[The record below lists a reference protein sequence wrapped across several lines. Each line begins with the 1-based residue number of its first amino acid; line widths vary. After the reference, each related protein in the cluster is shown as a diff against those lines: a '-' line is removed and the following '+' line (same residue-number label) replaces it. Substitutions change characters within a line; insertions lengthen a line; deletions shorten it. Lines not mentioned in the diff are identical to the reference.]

1 MLVIYDV
8 YTMYDIIELEN
19 LRFRPSTCKQEAS
32 VFKHFHSGERF
43 WNDVFSLIVF
53 TGYVWAEGQTKGKC
67 LRFQTKTDTCGR
79 GIIAKPNLFLKQV
92 PVYPVPYQSPVPP
105 STSPKPKSPVA
116 PADDIQLPPIGF
128 NRKTQ
133 PNGYWTPPP
142 KYDDIFARRSRPPSS
157 PQKVPKNS
165 LAHLLCLL
173 WSLKKH
179 YSRTFLVFKLI
190 VIFRLN
196 LGYEI
201 CIGNSMICSD
211 IWHKYHEWYFEIV
224 IRNFT
229 SR

>member
-1 MLVIYDV
+1 MFPLWRAFFKRCVFGD
-8 YTMYDIIELEN
+8 
-19 LRFRPSTCKQEAS
+19 RFHRIRVGRRPNQRKMSP
-32 VFKHFHSGERF
+32 
-43 WNDVFSLIVF
+43 FSNKN
-53 TGYVWAEGQTKGKC
+53 GYVWT
-67 LRFQTKTDTCGR
+67 
-79 GIIAKPNLFLKQV
+79 GIIVKPYLFLKQV

-196 LGYEI
+196 LRYEI

-211 IWHKYHEWYFEIV
+211 IWHKYHE
-224 IRNFT
+224 
-229 SR
+229 

>member
-1 MLVIYDV
+1 
-8 YTMYDIIELEN
+8 MYIRCMTSSNSKTFVFVHPHVNKKQAFSKISSLESVFEKM
-19 LRFRPSTCKQEAS
+19 RFRWS
-32 VFKHFHSGERF
+32 
-43 WNDVFSLIVF
+43 FSP
-53 TGYVWAEGQTKGKC
+53 
-67 LRFQTKTDTCGR
+67 DTCGQKAKPKENISVFDQKRIRVGWR
-79 GIIAKPNLFLKQV
+79 GIIVKPNLYLKQV

-196 LGYEI
+196 LRYEI

>member
-1 MLVIYDV
+1 M
-8 YTMYDIIELEN
+8 
-19 LRFRPSTCKQEAS
+19 
-32 VFKHFHSGERF
+32 
-43 WNDVFSLIVF
+43 
-53 TGYVWAEGQTKGKC
+53 WAEGQTKGKC

-179 YSRTFLVFKLI
+179 YSRTFLVFTLI
-190 VIFRLN
+190 VLFRLN
-196 LGYEI
+196 LRYEI

-211 IWHKYHEWYFEIV
+211 IWHKYHE
-224 IRNFT
+224 
-229 SR
+229 

>member
-1 MLVIYDV
+1 M
-8 YTMYDIIELEN
+8 
-19 LRFRPSTCKQEAS
+19 FS
-32 VFKHFHSGERF
+32 V
-43 WNDVFSLIVF
+43 IVF

-165 LAHLLCLL
+165 LALLLCMFSML

-179 YSRTFLVFKLI
+179 YSRTFLVFRLT
-190 VIFRLN
+190 VMFRLD
-196 LGYEI
+196 LMHEI
-201 CIGNSMICSD
+201 R
-211 IWHKYHEWYFEIV
+211 K
-224 IRNFT
+224 
-229 SR
+229 

>member
-1 MLVIYDV
+1 MRNAGNIRCMTSSNSKTFVFVHPHVNKKQAFSKISS
-8 YTMYDIIELEN
+8 LESVFEKM
-19 LRFRPSTCKQEAS
+19 RFRWS
-32 VFKHFHSGERF
+32 
-43 WNDVFSLIVF
+43 FSP
-53 TGYVWAEGQTKGKC
+53 
-67 LRFQTKTDTCGR
+67 DTCGQKAKPKENISVFDQKRIRVGWR
-79 GIIAKPNLFLKQV
+79 GIIVKPNLYLKQV

-165 LAHLLCLL
+165 LALLLCMFSML

-179 YSRTFLVFKLI
+179 YSRTFLVFRLT
-190 VIFRLN
+190 VMFRLD
-196 LGYEI
+196 LMHEI
-201 CIGNSMICSD
+201 R
-211 IWHKYHEWYFEIV
+211 K
-224 IRNFT
+224 
-229 SR
+229 

>member
-1 MLVIYDV
+1 MISSNSKIFVFV
-8 YTMYDIIELEN
+8 C
-19 LRFRPSTCKQEAS
+19 PHVKKKQ
-32 VFKHFHSGERF
+32 
-43 WNDVFSLIVF
+43 VFSKISLWRAFLKSCVSVIVF

-157 PQKVPKNS
+157 PQKVPK
-165 LAHLLCLL
+165 
-173 WSLKKH
+173 
-179 YSRTFLVFKLI
+179 I
-190 VIFRLN
+190 VSP
-196 LGYEI
+196 I
-201 CIGNSMICSD
+201 CYVCYG
-211 IWHKYHEWYFEIV
+211 H
-224 IRNFT
+224 
-229 SR
+229 

>member
-1 MLVIYDV
+1 MTSSNSKTFVFVRPHVNKKQAFSKISS
-8 YTMYDIIELEN
+8 LE
-19 LRFRPSTCKQEAS
+19 S
-32 VFKHFHSGERF
+32 VFEKM
-43 WNDVFSLIVF
+43 
-53 TGYVWAEGQTKGKC
+53 
-67 LRFQTKTDTCGR
+67 RFQWSFSPETCGQYAKPKENTSIFKQKR
-79 GIIAKPNLFLKQV
+79 IRVDLLGIIVKPNLFLKQV

-179 YSRTFLVFKLI
+179 YSRTFLVFPLI

-196 LGYEI
+196 LKLKYEI
-201 CIGNSMICSD
+201 CIGNSMICSE
-211 IWHKYHEWYFEIV
+211 IWHNYQEWYFEIV

>member
-1 MLVIYDV
+1 M
-8 YTMYDIIELEN
+8 
-19 LRFRPSTCKQEAS
+19 FS
-32 VFKHFHSGERF
+32 V
-43 WNDVFSLIVF
+43 IVF

-165 LAHLLCLL
+165 LAHLLSVMVIEEALFKNIFGIHVNS
-173 WSLKKH
+173 SL
-179 YSRTFLVFKLI
+179 
-190 VIFRLN
+190 
-196 LGYEI
+196 
-201 CIGNSMICSD
+201 
-211 IWHKYHEWYFEIV
+211 
-224 IRNFT
+224 
-229 SR
+229 

>member
-1 MLVIYDV
+1 
-8 YTMYDIIELEN
+8 MYDIIEFEN

-32 VFKHFHSGERF
+32 VFKNFHSGERF
-43 WNDVFSLIVF
+43 WKDAFSVIVF
-53 TGYVWAEGQTKGKC
+53 TGYVWTVGQTKEKYI
-67 LRFQTKTDTCGR
+67 RFQTKTDSCWR
-79 GIIAKPNLFLKQV
+79 GIIVKPNLFLKQV

-105 STSPKPKSPVA
+105 STSTKPKSPVA

-179 YSRTFLVFKLI
+179 YSRTFLVFSLI
-190 VIFRLN
+190 VIFRLD
-196 LGYEI
+196 LVHEI
-201 CIGNSMICSD
+201 R
-211 IWHKYHEWYFEIV
+211 K
-224 IRNFT
+224 
-229 SR
+229 

>member
-1 MLVIYDV
+1 M
-8 YTMYDIIELEN
+8 
-19 LRFRPSTCKQEAS
+19 
-32 VFKHFHSGERF
+32 
-43 WNDVFSLIVF
+43 
-53 TGYVWAEGQTKGKC
+53 
-67 LRFQTKTDTCGR
+67 FQ
-79 GIIAKPNLFLKQV
+79 QV

-165 LAHLLCLL
+165 LTHLLCLL

-179 YSRTFLVFKLI
+179 YSRIFLVFRLI
-190 VIFRLN
+190 VIFRLD
-196 LGYEI
+196 LMYEI
-201 CIGNSMICSD
+201 IKEIYVLQMIFLALVMSLLD
-211 IWHKYHEWYFEIV
+211 KGE
-224 IRNFT
+224 FT
-229 SR
+229 QQGGRKKRTAKRLCVTTNVTGLLLTCYVLNLFWSWQKHLFKGK